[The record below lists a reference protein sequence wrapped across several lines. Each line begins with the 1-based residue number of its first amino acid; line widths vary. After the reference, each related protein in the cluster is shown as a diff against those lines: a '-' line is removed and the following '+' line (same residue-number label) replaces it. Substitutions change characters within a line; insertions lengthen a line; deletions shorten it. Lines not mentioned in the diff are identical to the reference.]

1 MIMDRY
7 MLMDICSLAV
17 FIYMIFD
24 WLNNYKQMSTKR
36 YKVSLTIS
44 YLGMLFSIFC
54 LGYSIHEIN
63 YFYVSFKLMVVT
75 YLFLALIFP
84 VSIYNAMK
92 VRIMNADYK
101 KKYAKIAL
109 PSDYERWVKSKKF
122 FFWGMLLAIAIVIF
136 EAFFSLEGGN
146 DSFMRQHWDGIVS
159 RNYSDYA
166 AGK

>member
-1 MIMDRY
+1 
-7 MLMDICSLAV
+7 
-17 FIYMIFD
+17 
-24 WLNNYKQMSTKR
+24 
-36 YKVSLTIS
+36 
-44 YLGMLFSIFC
+44 
-54 LGYSIHEIN
+54 
-63 YFYVSFKLMVVT
+63 MVVT

-109 PSDYERWVKSKKF
+109 PSDYERCVKSKKF